1 MPRSLHPRARPFAAL
16 LGLLLLL
23 AAGCENLIHSQYDF
37 AQVRVRTQD
46 ASGAPISNVEVV
58 LYTGAAVMGRARTGA
73 EGEHLFPE
81 VAAGAYG
88 VFIGVPPE
96 YTLRPGE
103 REFVDTLTIARGA
116 RREVTFVLVA
126 R

>member
-1 MPRSLHPRARPFAAL
+1 MPSSLHLRARPFAAL
-16 LGLLLLL
+16 LGLVLLL

-46 ASGAPISNVEVV
+46 ASGAPIPDVEVV
-58 LYTGAAVMGRARTGA
+58 LYTGAAVMGRAYTGA
-73 EGEHLFPE
+73 NGEHLFAE

-96 YTLRPGE
+96 YALRPGE
-103 REFVDTLTIARGA
+103 QAFVDSLTIVRGA
-116 RREVTFVLVA
+116 RREVTFVLNP